1 MVKEV
6 PIEFKL
12 VNLKIEGWQL
22 LLDFSLDYSVS
33 ADNISLLAVNRK
45 TKAEL
50 PAFCERIDKEK
61 AIYRAELRLDALS
74 KHVEDKGCIDFY
86 VGIREAEA
94 DL

>member
-50 PAFCERIDKEK
+50 PAFEK
-61 AIYRAELRLDALS
+61 DRQRKSNISCGTSFRCS
-74 KHVEDKGCIDFY
+74 F
-86 VGIREAEA
+86 
-94 DL
+94 